1 MTWNEIY
8 DTVIEI
14 QQLIEEI
21 KIKYNSKAIREI
33 LDRYNKYYCVEI
45 NFNINS
51 LKDAVLE
58 TKIKNSVIQSYIIN
72 KINPELLSIEDIFSH
87 LPCNLSECE
96 QHVNSLKE
104 KYEAVNNC
112 IDLVLEIESLAEI
125 EYETDKDFKDTEYGK
140 MINYQNKLYEKTLE
154 KAELLNPIYL
164 SAPLTDYF
172 NTLTDK
178 EKETLLLE
186 SVSLSYNRNCFDV
199 LNKMIMIYNT
209 QKTLII
215 NPEEAKSYY
224 KIYKGLVKSLLLKNY
239 IVSPSLFEIS
249 KTLKLPKNSIQKKK

>member
-21 KIKYNSKAIREI
+21 QIKYNSETIRTI
-33 LDRYNKYYCVEI
+33 INRYNKYYCVEA
-45 NFNINS
+45 NFNINI
-51 LKDAVLE
+51 KDAVLKN
-58 TKIKNSVIQSYIIN
+58 KIENSFLQAYILN

-104 KYEAVNNC
+104 KYEATNKC
-112 IDLVLEIESLAEI
+112 IDLVLEIEKLSEI
-125 EYETDKDFKDTEYGK
+125 EYEIDKDFKDTEYGK

-199 LNKMIMIYNT
+199 LNKMTMIYKT

-224 KIYKGLVKSLLLKNY
+224 EIYKGLVKSILLKNY
-239 IVSPSLFEIS
+239 IVSSNLFEIS
-249 KTLKLPKNSIQKKK
+249 RTLKIPKNPIQKKK